1 MNARF
6 YRRSLILAA
15 LLAALLV
22 SVAPAAQRP
31 QAGDVQMRIGRITS
45 IEDQGA
51 GDIRITI
58 ALDRGATA
66 GVQAIGGGPIP
77 VTLGMQVRLD
87 FAMGTAIFNPAIGSV
102 IQINEEKSTC
112 VAQVDA
118 DLLERTI
125 ENPSNQE
132 THKVKEFFKTGAEV
146 SMCADGKC

>member
-1 MNARF
+1 MNASL

-15 LLAALLV
+15 LLAAFVL
-22 SVAPAAQRP
+22 SVAPAAQQSQGGEFEAR
-31 QAGDVQMRIGRITS
+31 AGRITS

-58 ALDRGATA
+58 ALDRGTA
-66 GVQAIGGGPIP
+66 PGVQAVGGGPIP
-77 VTLGMQVRLD
+77 VTLGMQVKLT
-87 FAMGTAIFNPAIGSV
+87 FALGTAMFSPSIGSV
-102 IQINEEKSTC
+102 IQVNDEKSTC

-132 THKVKEFFKTGAEV
+132 RHKVKEFFKTGAEV
-146 SMCADGKC
+146 SMCPDGKC